1 MMTPLG
7 DVKAYFNAYLQGA
20 ICRRG
25 WGDSPPPPSVYEL
38 WSPVL
43 NQMIRETHFEVPFW
57 IKLFAIRAFKSR
69 SESNYLRYK

>member
-25 WGDSPPPPSVYEL
+25 SPPPSVYAL

-57 IKLFAIRAFKSR
+57 IKLFAIRDFKSR